1 MTDDQLQLDVAAELH
16 GDPRVDST
24 AVAVSADRGTITLRG
39 AVRSLREKHEARKAA
54 ERVYGVVVVRNE
66 LEVQIRDE
74 DWRDDT
80 EVRGDVLHAL
90 ILDGLIPTTVDARVA
105 DGFVTL
111 TGVASW
117 QYQRDEAAFLAANVP
132 GVVGVE
138 DQIKLITAPDGR
150 DVTAS
155 IRGAFER
162 SARLDAD
169 RLSVSVSS
177 GTVTLSGVVRSWAER
192 DEAIAAAW
200 AVPGVTEV
208 YDRIEVEY

>member
-1 MTDDQLQLDVAAELH
+1 MADEQLELDVTAELH

-24 AVAVSADRGTITLRG
+24 ALAATADRGTITLRG
-39 AVRSLREKHEARKAA
+39 AVRSLREKHEAQKAA

-74 DWRDDT
+74 DRRDDT
-80 EVRGDVLHAL
+80 ELRGDLLHAF
-90 ILDGLIPTTVDARVA
+90 ILDGLIPTTVDATVT

-138 DQIKLITAPDGR
+138 DRIKLITTPDGR
-150 DVTAS
+150 DVKAS

-177 GTVTLSGVVRSWAER
+177 GTVTISGVVQSWAEH